1 MPHCQLYIS
10 HGSSSEL
17 MNPAYPG
24 LVAVVFYLIGSYLQM
39 RDFRARRV
47 SASKTLVLL
56 GLPAVALHGL
66 TSYLLVAATGG
77 LNLGLFSVLCLTSFV
92 LASLVLI
99 ASLRQPLHNLFVFVF
114 PLSALGVLCGIYLRS
129 DFEPLAQL
137 SRPLVG
143 HILLSILAYT
153 VLLLAACQSIVLAVQ
168 ENALREKR
176 EIAVLRL
183 LPPLQT
189 MEALLFQ
196 WLFIGLALLTL
207 AIVSGFLFLDNMF
220 EQRVVHHTILALAS
234 WLVFAGLLIGRW
246 RLGWR
251 GMTATRWT
259 LLGFL
264 LLLLGYLG
272 SKFVVEVLLS

>member
-1 MPHCQLYIS
+1 MAVASP
-10 HGSSSEL
+10 L

-47 SASKTLVLL
+47 SASKTLALL
-56 GLPAVALHGL
+56 GVPAVVLHGL
-66 TSYLLVAATGG
+66 TSYLLLSAAGG
-77 LNLGLFSVLCLTSFV
+77 LNLGLFSVLCLISFV
-92 LASLVLI
+92 LAALVLI
-99 ASLRQPLHNLFVFVF
+99 ASMRQPLHNLLMFVF
-114 PLSALGVLCGIYLRS
+114 PLSALGVLSGVYLHS
-129 DFEPLAQL
+129 DFEPLADL
-137 SRPLVG
+137 SRPLIG

-153 VLLLAACQSIVLAVQ
+153 VLLLTACQSIVLAIQ
-168 ENALREKR
+168 ENALRDKR
-176 EIAVLRL
+176 DIAVLRL

-196 WLFIGLALLTL
+196 WLVIGLALLTL
-207 AIVSGFLFLDNMF
+207 AILSGFVFLDNMF
-220 EQRVVHHTILALAS
+220 EQRVVHHTLLALAS
-234 WLVFAGLLIGRW
+234 WLVFSGLLIGRW

-259 LLGFL
+259 LLGFI

>member
-1 MPHCQLYIS
+1 MAVASP
-10 HGSSSEL
+10 L

-24 LVAVVFYLIGSYLQM
+24 MVAVVFYLIGSYLQM
-39 RDFRARRV
+39 RDFRARRI

-56 GLPAVALHGL
+56 GVPAVLLHAL
-66 TSYLLVAATGG
+66 TSYLLLVAAGG
-77 LNLGLFSVLCLTSFV
+77 LNLGVFSVLCLTSCV
-92 LASLVLI
+92 LAALVLV
-99 ASLRQPLHNLFVFVF
+99 ASTRQPLHNLFMFVF
-114 PLSALGVLCGIYLRS
+114 PLSALGVISGLYLRS
-129 DFEPLAQL
+129 DFEPLANL
-137 SRPLVG
+137 SRPLLG
-143 HILLSILAYT
+143 HIMLSILAYT
-153 VLLLAACQSIVLAVQ
+153 VLLLAACQSIVLGLQ

-176 EIAVLRL
+176 DIAFLRL

-207 AIVSGFLFLDNMF
+207 AIGSGFIFLDNMF
-220 EQRVVHHTILALAS
+220 EQRVVHHTLLALAS
-234 WLVFAGLLIGRW
+234 WLVFSALLLGRW

-259 LLGFL
+259 LLGFV

-272 SKFVVEVLLS
+272 SKFVIEVLLS